1 MSLEKNVIEV
11 LAPTLERAGYL
22 VESVKITPAG
32 KRSVV
37 SVIVDHEDKNLTLDE
52 VTEASKIVSG
62 ILDNYSQLGERSFT
76 LEVTSPGIDRPLTV
90 PRHWRKNLGRLVT
103 ITPFEGTA
111 RTGRIVSAS
120 DRGAIVDFNDIEESV
135 PFESIKR
142 AQIQIEFNRKEKR

>member
-11 LAPTLERAGYL
+11 LAPMLERAGYL
-22 VESVKITPAG
+22 IESVKITPAG

-37 SVIVDHEDKNLTLDE
+37 SVIVDHEEKNLSLDE

-120 DRGAIVDFNDIEESV
+120 DRGAIVDSNDIEESV